1 MIYNYSRF
9 ASNAKFLLCLL
20 STPNLIEFDRI
31 IRLFIF
37 IKISKSEDYHDNV
50 IRIERRKDTTADLDQ
65 IESSDVDIVDSAT
78 TGSEASPRVSNHNQ
92 DTLPSNI
99 GLGTE

>member
-1 MIYNYSRF
+1 MTY
-9 ASNAKFLLCLL
+9 KFFPCF
-20 STPNLIEFDRI
+20 NLNLRSYGQ
-31 IRLFIF
+31 LFVLFF

-78 TGSEASPRVSNHNQ
+78 TGSEASPRVSNNNQ